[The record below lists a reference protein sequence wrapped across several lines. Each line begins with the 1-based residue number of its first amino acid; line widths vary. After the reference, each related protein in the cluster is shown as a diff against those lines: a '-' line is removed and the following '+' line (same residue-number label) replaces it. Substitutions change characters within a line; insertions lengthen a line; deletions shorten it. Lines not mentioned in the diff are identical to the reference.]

1 MTKKNPVFIILF
13 VSLSFLIMASCASR
27 RLEKSLDPESREFLS
42 KVRYLITRQE
52 RKIFLNLPP
61 SEREAFIK
69 EFWKKRDPTPETDKN
84 EFKDRYFARIEEAN
98 HLFREGGTPGW
109 LQDRGRIYILIGPP
123 ENREKY
129 PTGYR
134 FQDRP
139 TEVWYYGPFPI
150 LFIDYSYTGDY
161 ELYPASAEYIAHLLK
176 AQMDLKPDIQKVKVV
191 FDFEL
196 KVEKLSENQI
206 KILMEVPYKG
216 LWLVERNEK
225 LETNLLLTLEILSDS
240 EERVWDFQEEYP
252 VSVDQDQIA
261 EILGK
266 NLLIEV
272 ETELSPG
279 KYSIKALLE
288 NKTDGNK
295 VRKIL
300 EFSL

>member
-1 MTKKNPVFIILF
+1 MFYIF
-13 VSLSFLIMASCASR
+13 SFSLCFLIMASCASR
-27 RLEKSLDPESREFLS
+27 QLEKSLDPESKEFLS

-61 SEREAFIK
+61 SEREAFVK
-69 EFWKKRDPTPETDKN
+69 EFWKKRDPTPETEEN

-161 ELYPASAEYIAHLLK
+161 ELYPASAEYLAQLLK
-176 AQMDLKPDIQKVKVV
+176 AQMNLKPDIQKVKVV

-206 KILMEVPYKG
+206 KIQMEVPYKG
-216 LWLVERNEK
+216 IWLVERDEK
-225 LETNLLLTLEILSDS
+225 LETTLLLTLEILSDS
-240 EERVWDFQEEYP
+240 EEKVWDFQEEYP
-252 VSVDQDQIA
+252 ISLDPDKTQ
-261 EILGK
+261 ETLGQSH
-266 NLLIEV
+266 LIEV

-288 NKTDGNK
+288 NKTDENK
-295 VRKIL
+295 VRKTL
-300 EFSL
+300 EFNL